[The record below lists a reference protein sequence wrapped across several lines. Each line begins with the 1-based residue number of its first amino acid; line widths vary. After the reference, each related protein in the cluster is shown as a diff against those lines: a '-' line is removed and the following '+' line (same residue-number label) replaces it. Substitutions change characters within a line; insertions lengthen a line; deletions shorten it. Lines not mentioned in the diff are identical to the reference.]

1 MNRFFLMFL
10 EFYQPCVCVLSMW
23 VVIGG
28 SKLFSVFTFL
38 GENCVWECFCVGGLN
53 WSSVIYLFRGVQD
66 LCVWGQGL

>member
-1 MNRFFLMFL
+1 MFL

-28 SKLFSVFTFL
+28 SKLFSVVTFL
-38 GENCVWECFCVGGLN
+38 GENCVWECFWVGGLN

-66 LCVWGQGL
+66 LCVRGQGL